1 MLRYIL
7 KDILD
12 CPVDSRFI
20 VCVVA
25 NGANLER
32 GNYYAEKALTFA
44 DELKWAGLEI
54 ESWRMIRRINQV
66 NIPIKMKNVSR
77 CQFVDA
83 F

>member
-54 ESWRMIRRINQV
+54 ESW
-66 NIPIKMKNVSR
+66 KMTGWK
-77 CQFVDA
+77 
-83 F
+83 